1 MSINKIFIFFLFN
14 FFLIESSFA
23 NIKSKIIAKVGSEI
37 ITSFEIKNKILG
49 NLILTNNTINQE
61 NINKIKRKT
70 LNDLVDIKI
79 KKNELNNKK
88 IQVDARQVNA
98 YLNQISTNNIENLKR
113 EFKDNN
119 LNFDLFVEEVEIE
132 LKWQK
137 LIYNKYSS
145 KIETES
151 DYIYSEINK
160 ILDTE
165 LTSKEV
171 NLSEIQIISSSDQ
184 SKDEIISNTLKEI
197 KKNGFENTA
206 LNLSISSSSS
216 NKGNLGWINTKAL
229 SKEMYNIVMKLKPGG
244 ISEPIS
250 QSDSILFIK
259 LNEERQIS
267 NKDID
272 KENFKKNLVQQ
283 KQNEIFNQYS
293 INHLS
298 TIKNKYLVEYK

>member
-1 MSINKIFIFFLFN
+1 MRIKKIFIFILLN

-70 LNDLVDIKI
+70 LNDLIDIKI

-88 IQVDARQVNA
+88 IQVDARQIDA
-98 YLNQISTNNIENLKR
+98 YLNQISINNLENLKSK
-113 EFKDNN
+113 FKDNN
-119 LNFDLFVEEVEIE
+119 LNFDLFVEEIEIE

-165 LTSKEV
+165 LKSKEV

-229 SKEMYNIVMKLKPGG
+229 SKEMYNIVVKLKPGG
-244 ISEPIS
+244 ISKPII

-259 LNEERQIS
+259 LNEERQIF